1 MKFTLRILITS
12 SLDSAIKIMVK
23 FKYTLE
29 GTEGMGLVSISS
41 QDLADVAAT
50 QLDLINQGWTIVN
63 VDYGRNNFTYLYIER
78 KSK

>member
-12 SLDSAIKIMVK
+12 SLDSAIKTMVK

-29 GTEGMGLVSISS
+29 GTEGMGLVSIPS
-41 QDLADVAAT
+41 QDLTDVAAT

>member
-1 MKFTLRILITS
+1 MLRILITS
-12 SLDSAIKIMVK
+12 LPNSAIKAMVK

-29 GTEGMGLVSISS
+29 GAKGMGLVSIPS

-50 QLDLINQGWTIVN
+50 QLDLINEGWTIVN

-78 KSK
+78 ESK

>member
-1 MKFTLRILITS
+1 MKFTLRILITL
-12 SLDSAIKIMVK
+12 SLDSAINDMVK

-29 GTEGMGLVSISS
+29 GAKGMGLVSIPS

-50 QLDLINQGWTIVN
+50 QLDLINEGWTIVN

>member
-1 MKFTLRILITS
+1 MRILITS
-12 SLDSAIKIMVK
+12 SLNSAINNMVK

-29 GTEGMGLVSISS
+29 GAKGMGLVSIPS

-50 QLDLINQGWTIVN
+50 QLELINEGWTIVN

>member
-1 MKFTLRILITS
+1 MHILITL
-12 SLDSAIKIMVK
+12 SLDSAIKTMVK

-29 GTEGMGLVSISS
+29 GEKGMGLVSIPS

-50 QLDLINQGWTIVN
+50 QLDLINEGWIIVN

>member
-1 MKFTLRILITS
+1 
-12 SLDSAIKIMVK
+12 MVK
-23 FKYTLE
+23 FKYNLE
-29 GTEGMGLVSISS
+29 GAEGMGLVSIPS
-41 QDLADVAAT
+41 QDLADVATT

>member
-1 MKFTLRILITS
+1 MRILITS
-12 SLDSAIKIMVK
+12 SLNSAIKTMVK

-29 GTEGMGLVSISS
+29 GAKGMGLVSIPS

-50 QLDLINQGWTIVN
+50 QLELINEGWTIVN

>member
-1 MKFTLRILITS
+1 MRILITS
-12 SLDSAIKIMVK
+12 SLNSAINNMVK

-29 GTEGMGLVSISS
+29 GAKGMGLVSIPS

-63 VDYGRNNFTYLYIER
+63 VDYGRSNFTYLYIER

>member
-12 SLDSAIKIMVK
+12 SLDSAIKTMVK

-29 GTEGMGLVSISS
+29 GAEGMGLVSISS

>member
-1 MKFTLRILITS
+1 
-12 SLDSAIKIMVK
+12 MVK

-29 GTEGMGLVSISS
+29 GAKGMGLVAIPS
-41 QDLADVAAT
+41 QDLADVAAM

-63 VDYGRNNFTYLYIER
+63 VDYGRSNFTYLYIER

>member
-1 MKFTLRILITS
+1 
-12 SLDSAIKIMVK
+12 
-23 FKYTLE
+23 
-29 GTEGMGLVSISS
+29 MGLVSIPS

-63 VDYGRNNFTYLYIER
+63 VDYGRSNFTYLYIER

>member
-1 MKFTLRILITS
+1 MS
-12 SLDSAIKIMVK
+12 SLNSAINDMVK

-29 GTEGMGLVSISS
+29 GAKGMGLVSIPS

-50 QLDLINQGWTIVN
+50 QLDLINEGWTIVN

-78 KSK
+78 ESK